1 MAFFF
6 NFKIYDLFIYLLFF
20 YYRVIPQQDIVN
32 VLNAVEYMT
41 LLTTLL
47 NKVPYQLS
55 IKNWDVIRIGLGHWI
70 LSVTKSLDYA
80 LENMDQKV
88 SRINV

>member
-1 MAFFF
+1 
-6 NFKIYDLFIYLLFF
+6 
-20 YYRVIPQQDIVN
+20 
-32 VLNAVEYMT
+32 MT

-70 LSVTKSLDYA
+70 LSLTKSLDYA

-88 SRINV
+88 KLSV